1 MAFNVLAIEEYKNA
15 GDKGKGMGVAVAYF
29 KKSHTIL
36 EKARPI
42 C

>member
-1 MAFNVLAIEEYKNA
+1 MAFNVSAIEEYKSA
-15 GDKGKGMGVAVAYF
+15 SDKGKGMGLAVAYF
-29 KKSHTIL
+29 KKSYSIL